1 MSGLPTPEYIRM
13 LRKRLGITQ
22 KELARRAGVSQS
34 LIARIERGTVDPRLS
49 TIRRILSVLE
59 SAEPMGERVVNV
71 MRGPVVTVEPD
82 TPLEK
87 IARTMWEKGI
97 SQVPVIT
104 RQGRVIGTVEEKDLV
119 DAIIKYGSH
128 ALKLRAKE
136 IMDDP
141 LPIVSIGERLEN
153 VVNLLMSGTPAVLVV
168 KEGRLVGIVTKSDII
183 AYQLRQVDNF

>member
-34 LIARIERGTVDPRLS
+34 LIARIEKGTVDPRLS
-49 TIRRILSVLE
+49 TLRKILNVLE

-82 TPLEK
+82 TPLEE

-97 SQVPVIT
+97 SQVPVVT
-104 RQGRVIGTVEEKDLV
+104 RQGHVIGTVEEKDLV

-128 ALKLRAKE
+128 ALRLKAKE

-141 LPIVSIGERLEN
+141 LPIVGVGERLEN

-183 AYQLRQVDNF
+183 AYQLRRMNNF

>member
-34 LIARIERGTVDPRLS
+34 LIARIEKGTVDPRLS
-49 TIRRILSVLE
+49 TLRKILNVLE

-82 TPLEK
+82 TPLEE

-97 SQVPVIT
+97 SQVPVVT
-104 RQGRVIGTVEEKDLV
+104 RQGHVIGTVEEKDLV

-128 ALKLRAKE
+128 ALRLKAKE

-141 LPIVSIGERLEN
+141 LPIVGVGERLEN

-168 KEGRLVGIVTKSDII
+168 KEGRLVGVVTKSDII
-183 AYQLRQVDNF
+183 AYQLRRMNNF

>member
-34 LIARIERGTVDPRLS
+34 LIARIEKGTVDPRLS
-49 TIRRILSVLE
+49 TLRKILNVLE

-71 MRGPVVTVEPD
+71 MRGPVVSVEPD
-82 TPLEK
+82 TPLEE

-97 SQVPVIT
+97 SQVPVVT
-104 RQGRVIGTVEEKDLV
+104 RQGHVIGTVEEKDLV

-128 ALKLRAKE
+128 ALRLKAKE
-136 IMDDP
+136 IMGDP
-141 LPIVSIGERLEN
+141 LPIVGVGERLEN

-168 KEGRLVGIVTKSDII
+168 KEGRLVGVVTKSDII
-183 AYQLRQVDNF
+183 AYQLRRMNNF